1 MTVGNRPTTEPPQT
15 SFAKRQG
22 ERRHLDRQLPAR
34 TKLRDKLLVANQDDQ
49 PARGRGDDLFAEERP
64 AEPAET
70 VVQAEQPA
78 KVALS
83 RAERERYER
92 QRRRFAACGRCGY
105 FVADCL
111 LLVGEGAFQSALLS
125 VRDNWITLDGDE
137 TFRRLLVNAYG
148 VELDI
153 DYDYFDGSCPEC
165 RRRFVFTDN
174 EDGLTQL
181 KIQP

>member
-1 MTVGNRPTTEPPQT
+1 MPEEENSDIQSDEETQEPAPADSAEGVVDAAAAAGGDLVDVVDRPP
-15 SFAKRQG
+15 
-22 ERRHLDRQLPAR
+22 
-34 TKLRDKLLVANQDDQ
+34 
-49 PARGRGDDLFAEERP
+49 AEERP

-165 RRRFVFTDN
+165 RRRFVFTEN